1 MHTQACW
8 VFIYICNGLY
18 HDRHLDILWKFI
30 RSTNLDVLGYF
41 IFFIQNN
48 LLRSPL
54 IILFCSLYFII
65 KFLCQECFILFQL
78 HLTSSQ
84 HVNQSSLL
92 LESSTNSEFEIPV
105 ASGVFYSSLSF
116 YWLQLI
122 LCNYQSQKYKKV
134 GNYQSATHNY
144 RTTILFIGFHFSFI
158 DSQLNH
164 TYILLKPHLS

>member
-1 MHTQACW
+1 MTDIL
-8 VFIYICNGLY
+8 IYYGSSL
-18 HDRHLDILWKFI
+18 DRQIQMFLDI
-30 RSTNLDVLGYF
+30 F

-122 LCNYQSQKYKKV
+122 LCNYQSQKYQKV